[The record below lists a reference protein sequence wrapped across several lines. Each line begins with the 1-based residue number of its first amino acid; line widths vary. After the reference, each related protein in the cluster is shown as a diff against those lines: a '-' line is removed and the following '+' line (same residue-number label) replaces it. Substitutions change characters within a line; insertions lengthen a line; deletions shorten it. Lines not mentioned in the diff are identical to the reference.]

1 MMRIWRLSVAYI
13 GPKSRTDMPRKTK
26 IDIIGLS
33 LLRNDIDC
41 RHFKGAALTVGLTA
55 GPGRAGF

>member
-1 MMRIWRLSVAYI
+1 
-13 GPKSRTDMPRKTK
+13 MPRKTK

-33 LLRNDIDC
+33 LLRNDVDC
-41 RHFKGAALTVGLTA
+41 PHFKGAALTVGLLA

>member
-1 MMRIWRLSVAYI
+1 
-13 GPKSRTDMPRKTK
+13 MPMKTK

-33 LLRNDIDC
+33 LLRNDVDC
-41 RHFKGAALTVGLTA
+41 RHFKGATLAVRLPA